1 MSGSKQCA
9 RRLRSSANCS
19 EESLSRPAHS
29 SSNVGGSWTHK
40 AGCEWAVKI

>member
-1 MSGSKQCA
+1 MSGSKQSA
-9 RRLRSSANCS
+9 KRLRSSVERS

-29 SSNVGGSWTHK
+29 SSNVGGSWNHK